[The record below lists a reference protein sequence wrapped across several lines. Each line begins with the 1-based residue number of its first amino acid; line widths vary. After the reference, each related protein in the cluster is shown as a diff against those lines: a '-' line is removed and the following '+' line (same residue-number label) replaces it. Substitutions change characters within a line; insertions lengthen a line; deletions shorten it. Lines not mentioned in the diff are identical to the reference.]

1 MRIFKTKGVARF
13 TRRQHIDD
21 ESLREAIER
30 ADRGLID
37 ADLGGGLIKQRVAR
51 PGQGRSGGFRMIVAY
66 LVAGRA
72 VFLHGFAK
80 SDRDNIEDDD
90 LQTLRTIGEN
100 WLAASSE
107 IVEQALEEGKL
118 MEIEYDDDQK
128 A

>member
-1 MRIFKTKGVARF
+1 
-13 TRRQHIDD
+13 
-21 ESLREAIER
+21 
-30 ADRGLID
+30 
-37 ADLGGGLIKQRVAR
+37 
-51 PGQGRSGGFRMIVAY
+51 MIIAY

-118 MEIEYDDDQK
+118 MEIEYDDNQK